1 MNADKPL
8 KGLLCC
14 AGYDNDEY
22 CTSCPYKDFND
33 GAKCIKSMCRDV
45 LKHIEIMQQK
55 EVALKSQCKELQREI
70 EKLNKKLNNKTNN

>member
-22 CTSCPYKDFND
+22 CKQCPYKDFND
-33 GAKCIKSMCRDV
+33 GAKCIKTMCRDV
-45 LKHIEIMQQK
+45 LKHIEVMQHK
-55 EVALKSQCKELQREI
+55 EVALKSRCQELEN
-70 EKLNKKLNNKTNN
+70 ELNKITETNN